1 MQSMLGEITPLILTF
16 NESPNLNRTLDRL
29 TWAKRIVVI
38 DSYSTDKTLEI
49 AQSYPYVEIF
59 QREFTTHTNQWN
71 YGLEQVKT
79 EWVLSLDADYVL
91 TEELIAEI
99 NALPKDSIA
108 DGYFA
113 QFKYCVFG
121 KPLRATLLPPREVL
135 FRKEKAVYVDD
146 GHTQRLHVN
155 GQSAMLYSYI
165 YHDDRK
171 PLSRWLW
178 AQDRYMII
186 ETKKL
191 LETPAGELSFGDR
204 IRRQRIVA
212 PFVILFYCLI
222 LNKGILDGWAGW
234 YYGLQRMLAEI
245 LLSIRLIETEKLH
258 QCSSK
263 SKIYAKFPQPYL
275 MRSVTDGSPVAEVPE
290 IL

>member
-1 MQSMLGEITPLILTF
+1 MLEEVTPLILTL
-16 NESPNLNRTLDRL
+16 NESPNIDRTLQHL
-29 TWAKRIVVI
+29 TWAKTIIVI
-38 DSYSTDKTLEI
+38 DSYSTDTTLEI
-49 AQSYPYVEIF
+49 LQSYPQVQIF
-59 QREFTTHTNQWN
+59 ERKFDTFANQCN

-79 EWVLSLDADYVL
+79 EWVLSIDADYIV
-91 TEELIAEI
+91 TDELITEI
-99 NALPKDSIA
+99 EALPIDSLV

-113 QFKYCVFG
+113 RFRYCVLG

-135 FRKEKAVYVDD
+135 FRREKAVYVDD
-146 GHTQRLHVN
+146 GHAHRLRVDGN
-155 GQSAMLYSYI
+155 SAMLSSYI

-191 LETPAGELSFGDR
+191 LETADSELSVGDR
-204 IRRQRIVA
+204 IRRKQILA

-234 YYGLQRMLAEI
+234 YYAFQRMLAEI
-245 LLSIRLIETEKLH
+245 LLSIRLIETQRLH
-258 QCSSK
+258 QYTNK
-263 SKIYAKFPQPYL
+263 SRNEAEIPPNPLAKSGEQRL
-275 MRSVTDGSPVAEVPE
+275 TQA
-290 IL
+290 